1 MESVNER
8 KSSDNISKL
17 CERRPESRSLLDSV
31 SGDDRDGAFLD
42 PFSVLNPLSDPGPP
56 APCCDEASAKM

>member
-1 MESVNER
+1 MESVNDR

-17 CERRPESRSLLDSV
+17 CERRPESRSLLDSTSEFSV
-31 SGDDRDGAFLD
+31 SGDDRDGSFLE

-56 APCCDEASAKM
+56 PV